1 MTRDDILA
9 RLKANTNDLDLWRN
23 LIDFD
28 AHHNRTRDP
37 AARQPT
43 KTVKIGL
50 ATCQWDHLVDAAAK
64 GVAVWHKA
72 PNPGSKMLRGIV
84 AIYPLAP
91 AALALPSPP
100 PTEQQDAEE

>member
-9 RLKANTNDLDLWRN
+9 RLKANTNDLGLWQS

-28 AHHNRTRDP
+28 ARHNRTRDP
-37 AARQPT
+37 AAKQPT

-50 ATCQWDHLVDAAAK
+50 ATCQWDHLVDAASR
-64 GVAVWHKA
+64 GVCVWHKA

-84 AIYPLAP
+84 AIYPLTPEAP
-91 AALALPSPP
+91 SAP
-100 PTEQQDAEE
+100 PTEQADAEA

>member
-1 MTRDDILA
+1 MTREDLLA
-9 RLKANTNDLDLWRN
+9 RLKANTNDLALWQQ
-23 LIDFD
+23 LISYD
-28 AHHNRTRDP
+28 ARTNRLRDP

-43 KTVKIGL
+43 ATIKIGL

-64 GVAVWHKA
+64 GTCVWHKA

-91 AALALPSPP
+91 AAP

>member
-1 MTRDDILA
+1 MTREDILA
-9 RLKANTNDLDLWRN
+9 RLQANTNDLDLWQS
-23 LIDFD
+23 LITYD
-28 AHHNRTRDP
+28 ARTNRRRDP

-43 KTVKIGL
+43 KTVKIGVEV
-50 ATCQWDHLVDAAAK
+50 CQWDHLVDAASK
-64 GVAVWHKA
+64 GVCVWHKA

-91 AALALPSPP
+91 AVAPPAPP

>member
-1 MTRDDILA
+1 MTRDNILA
-9 RLKANTNDLDLWRN
+9 GLKANTNDLDLWRQ
-23 LIDFD
+23 LISFD
-28 AHHNRTRDP
+28 ARANRTRDP

-43 KTVKIGL
+43 KTVKIGVDV
-50 ATCQWDHLVDAAAK
+50 CQWDHLVDAAAK
-64 GVAVWHKA
+64 GVCVWHKA

-91 AALALPSPP
+91 AAPALPSPP